1 MRRFAGLLF
10 GTAVVFFAA
19 AAGAQQVAAP
29 LQPSAPV
36 ADGRVVVPFALLE
49 PLYQP
54 SQHAGLTQAAWLR
67 ATRGT
72 ERRSVGMMA
81 TGLILVGVGAALMTA
96 GTVEYVNGNNQP
108 CGAGGQSPL
117 VLPCSSMTNHVT
129 GMALLASGV
138 IGLGLGLPLTFY
150 GAADVPRAEAGGVKG
165 PRWGLGP
172 QNPGARFPCAT
183 VALGLRGA
191 ALALH
196 F

>member
-1 MRRFAGLLF
+1 L
-10 GTAVVFFAA
+10 GTAVACFAIT
-19 AAGAQQVAAP
+19 AGAQPVAAP
-29 LQPSAPV
+29 PQPSAT
-36 ADGRVVVPFALLE
+36 ATDSRGVVPLALLE
-49 PLYQP
+49 PLYVP

-72 ERRSVGMMA
+72 GRRSVGMMV
-81 TGLILVGVGAALMTA
+81 TGLVLDGVGVLLMTA

-117 VLPCSSMTNHVT
+117 VLPCSSTTNHVT
-129 GMALLASGV
+129 GFALLASGV
-138 IGLGLGLPLTFY
+138 IALGLGLPLTFF
-150 GAADVPRAEAGGVKG
+150 GAADVPRAEAGGLEG
-165 PRWGLGP
+165 PRWGLRPQTPGP
-172 QNPGARFPCAT
+172 PFPRAT